1 MIFDVIICY
10 KKRHRREI
18 SVLMYFTRLFRW
30 HPSGGKLVGKWQS
43 YKATGYES
51 RNGHV
56 YKELDGDYLGDV
68 IESYS
73 GVGE

>member
-1 MIFDVIICY
+1 MEYLIVRRICGSY
-10 KKRHRREI
+10 QRD
-18 SVLMYFTRLFRW
+18 FTRLFRW